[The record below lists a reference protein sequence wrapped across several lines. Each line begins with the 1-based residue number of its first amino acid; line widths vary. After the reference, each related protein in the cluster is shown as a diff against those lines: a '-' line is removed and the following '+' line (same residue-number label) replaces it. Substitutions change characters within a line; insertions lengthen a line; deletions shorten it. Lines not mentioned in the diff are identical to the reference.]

1 MMVNNVLFFK
11 GFKYL
16 LTSKI
21 LGNMIYMVF
30 YKQYHNTGFYVWIVE
45 SPTMDEAIEFFIN
58 KAKKLLGN
66 VQTFYI
72 TPKDSGKWVNIQ

>member
-1 MMVNNVLFFK
+1 MVNHVLFFK
-11 GFKYL
+11 GFKYI
-16 LTSKI
+16 TGSKI
-21 LGNMIYMVF
+21 LGETMLYMVF
-30 YKQYHNTGFYVWIVE
+30 YKQYHNTGFYVWVVE
-45 SPTMDEAIEFFIN
+45 APTIEEAIEFFTN

>member
-1 MMVNNVLFFK
+1 MVNNVLFFK
-11 GFKYL
+11 GFIYL

-21 LGNMIYMVF
+21 LGNMLYMVF
-30 YKQYHNTGFYVWIVE
+30 YKQYHNMGFFIWIVE
-45 SPTMDEAIEFFIN
+45 STTMDEAIEFFIN
-58 KAKKLLGN
+58 KAKKQLGN